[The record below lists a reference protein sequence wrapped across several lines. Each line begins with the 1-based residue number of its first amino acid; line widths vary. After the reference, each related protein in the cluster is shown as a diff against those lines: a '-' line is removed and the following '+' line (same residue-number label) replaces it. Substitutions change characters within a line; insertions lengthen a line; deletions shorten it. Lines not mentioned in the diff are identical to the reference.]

1 MVVGDGMS
9 SFPILMTKKPGVS
22 FTTWGARTQMTTTT
36 TTPPRPPPKTTVTP
50 RGGRGAGTTTVPD
63 DDVTAAAASR
73 DAVATNATNAI
84 GPRGARDLRA
94 GAETETW

>member
-1 MVVGDGMS
+1 MEEEAY
-9 SFPILMTKKPGVS
+9 L
-22 FTTWGARTQMTTTT
+22 
-36 TTPPRPPPKTTVTP
+36 
-50 RGGRGAGTTTVPD
+50 RGGRGDRTTTVPD

-73 DAVATNATNAI
+73 DAVAMNATNATNAI